1 MKMKGL
7 PLRVV
12 PSFINLDGECNA
24 KEVLLYMSYSWW

>member
-12 PSFINLDGECNA
+12 PSFIKLYGECNA
-24 KEVLLYMSYSWW
+24 KVALCIASYS